1 MTRQFN
7 NAGALKNSIAFSYL
21 WVAGSFLVVIQLVFG
36 AINGYQQFE
45 QQLDDLEAKAM
56 MQARLLGA
64 FSGEVLKTS
73 DVGMLEPVIKQM
85 ASDSDFVY
93 GRVLN
98 QDRQTLAEFV
108 NRDNSTIAELK
119 EKNQFSNNGSLLID
133 KAKNNYKVR
142 EIKSPILLQRLV
154 VGEVRLGY
162 SVGSAEKKL
171 IDSIFFMGVQSIF
184 VSGSVVLLTFF
195 LFNRFIRKPLQDLA
209 NLAQSLTGVV
219 EMQKFE
225 SLEPIVGSYN
235 DEIGNLKSAFN
246 GMVSQL
252 QQTVFNLEQRITE
265 RTRTEEA
272 LQQSYNLLQAVIEGT
287 TDAIYVKNTQGR
299 YVLINS
305 AVAGV
310 LGRCRE
316 EIIGKDDLEFLSPET
331 ARQIMASDRKIMI
344 RGETQTVEEVVMVR
358 GDEKLDSLASA
369 RIYLTKK
376 DVYRDPDGRVIGLI
390 CVARDITER
399 KQTEEALRLSA
410 KQLKEQATQLEQT
423 LQELQRTQAHL
434 VQSEKMSSLGQLVAG
449 IAHEINN
456 PVNFIYGNLS
466 HTESYFQEL
475 LKLVQLYQAYC
486 PEPGPEIE
494 EYLDEIEISFIG
506 EDVPRILSS
515 MKNGAERIG
524 QLVLSLR
531 NFSRLDESKAKFVDI
546 HEGIDNTLLILSSR
560 LNKEGISV
568 FKNYGN
574 LPKIE
579 CNAAS
584 LNQVFL
590 NILTNAVDALVTNN
604 QNGVITICT
613 ELKEN
618 LQAECK
624 DVSSLSYCH
633 SWAVVRIADN
643 GPGISTTI
651 KHKIFDPFFTTK
663 PVGKGTG
670 LGLSICHQIIE
681 KHGGHIWLN
690 SEPGQGAEFGLM
702 LPLKHKPVASV
713 TF

>member
-1 MTRQFN
+1 MTPKFKN
-7 NAGALKNSIAFSYL
+7 SGALKNSIAFSYL
-21 WVAGSFLVVIQLVFG
+21 WVAGSFLVVIQLIFG
-36 AINGYQQFE
+36 AVNGYRQFDE
-45 QQLDDLEAKAM
+45 QLDDLNGKAM
-56 MQARLLGA
+56 MQARLLSSSSTEA
-64 FSGEVLKTS
+64 LKKS
-73 DVGMLEPVIKQM
+73 DLGMLQTLVQQM
-85 ASDSDFVY
+85 AGDSDFAYSKVVN
-93 GRVLN
+93 G
-98 QDRQTLAEFV
+98 DGQTLAEFL
-108 NRDNSTIAELK
+108 NRENFKIAELRAT
-119 EKNQFSNNGSLLID
+119 NQFSNNAVVFIG
-133 KAKNNYKVR
+133 KVGANSQIR
-142 EIKSPILLQRLV
+142 EIRVPIRWERMTL
-154 VGEVRLGY
+154 GEVRLGY
-162 SVGSAEKKL
+162 STVSAEKRLLKSL
-171 IDSIFFMGVQSIF
+171 MLTGVQSLV
-184 VSGSVVLLTFF
+184 VSGSVVLLTVF

-209 NLAQSLTGVV
+209 YLAQSLTGVV
-219 EMQKFE
+219 ENHNFE
-225 SLEPIVGSYN
+225 SLQPIVGSYD

-265 RTRTEEA
+265 RARTEEA

-287 TDAIYVKNTQGR
+287 TDLIYVKNTQGR

-310 LGRCRE
+310 LGRSRE
-316 EIIGKDDLEFLSPET
+316 EIIGKDDLELLSPET
-331 ARQIMASDRKIMI
+331 ARLIMTSDRKIMI
-344 RGETQTVEEVVMVR
+344 RGATQTVEEMVLVR
-358 GDEKLDSLASA
+358 GDESLDNVSSP

-410 KQLKEQATQLEQT
+410 KQLKEQATQLEHT
-423 LQELQRTQAHL
+423 LAELQRTQAHL

-466 HTESYFQEL
+466 HTETYFEEL
-475 LKLVQLYQAYC
+475 LKLVQLYQDHC
-486 PEPGPEIE
+486 PQPGPEIE
-494 EYLDEIEISFIG
+494 EYLNEIEMDFIA

-515 MKNGAERIG
+515 MKNGAERIS
-524 QLVLSLR
+524 QMVLSLR
-531 NFSRLDESKAKFVDI
+531 NFSRLDEAKAKWVDI
-546 HEGIDNTLLILSSR
+546 HEGIDNTLLILSNR
-560 LNKEGISV
+560 LTQEKISV
-568 FKNYGN
+568 FKNYGE
-574 LPKIE
+574 LPTIE

-590 NILTNAVDALVTNN
+590 NILTNAIDALVA
-604 QNGVITICT
+604 QNKDGVITICT

-618 LQAECK
+618 LPAECGEF
-624 DVSSLSYCH
+624 SSLSSCH
-633 SWAVVRIADN
+633 TWAVIRIADN
-643 GPGISTTI
+643 GPGISPAM

-690 SEPGQGAEFGLM
+690 SEPGEGAELAIM

-713 TF
+713 SL